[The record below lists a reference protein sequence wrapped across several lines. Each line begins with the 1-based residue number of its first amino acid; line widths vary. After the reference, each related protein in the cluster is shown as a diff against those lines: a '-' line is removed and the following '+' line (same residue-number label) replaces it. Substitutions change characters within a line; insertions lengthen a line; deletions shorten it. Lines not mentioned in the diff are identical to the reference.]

1 VVAPAAKLAGKDLRQ
16 LQDYGVMY
24 YVGVDLGELQDYT
37 AVAVLEEAL
46 YIADNIDFESW
57 GVAVPEELQ
66 DSGWVPPSSL
76 SPKAAS
82 GVAQVNI
89 RLGRPPD
96 PPLYLRHL
104 ERYPLGTRYPEVRRQ
119 LRTLLR
125 AHPLYA
131 LRHHVRVLVDRTG
144 VGTGQVDDLRSEGLN
159 PIGLTLKAEGDPRW
173 EAAGLG
179 EINVWTAK
187 RDLVADTQVV
197 FQNGRLKISQTMEL
211 ASVLKEELA
220 NFKAKLDKKSGHDSY
235 SAWRERDHDDLVLAV
250 ATAVFYRERTKRLL
264 ERRNRVQG
272 GYRVPEFVEYK
283 GTDEFFKGEPEPFL
297 LDPSKPSG
305 PNPWHGLNPRR

>member
-1 VVAPAAKLAGKDLRQ
+1 MIAPAAAGKDLSQ

-46 YIADNIDFESW
+46 YIADNIDFESG
-57 GVAVPEELQ
+57 GVAVPEELA
-66 DSGWVPPSSL
+66 DAGWLPPSAL
-76 SPKAAS
+76 SPKAAA
-82 GVAQVNI
+82 GVAEVNI

-104 ERYPLGTRYPEVRRQ
+104 ERYPLGTRYPEVRRR

-131 LRHHVRVLVDRTG
+131 LRDHVRVLVDRTG

-159 PIGLTLKAEGDPRW
+159 PIGVTLKAEGDPRW
-173 EAAGLG
+173 ESVGPG

-197 FQNGRLKISQTMEL
+197 FQNGRLKISPGMEL
-211 ASVLKEELA
+211 ANVLKEELA
-220 NFKAKLDKKSGHDSY
+220 NFKARIDKKSGHDTY
-235 SAWRERDHDDLVLAV
+235 TAWRERDHDDCVLAV

-272 GYRVPEFVEYK
+272 GYRVPRLIEYK
-283 GTDEFFKGEPEPFL
+283 GTEEFIKGEPELFFTGQP
-297 LDPSKPSG
+297 KPSG
-305 PNPWHGLNPRR
+305 PNPWYGLTGGK